1 MRVSAQ
7 IVFAVIVSLLLGL
20 FFKTPA
26 YAQTAQSTP
35 QSTSQATNNAINY
48 ILPNTDPNVPINHH
62 SYTQILLIDG
72 ISAVMCV
79 LTGVDP
85 SNPNQPCLGVNPTTG
100 KIGLAKMP
108 NNQTFGQAQST
119 QIGGA
124 MGLMAQSIGTLY
136 VPAVTSSQYVG
147 YLASN
152 FGIVKKT
159 YAATNSTQNANC
171 TNSPFGYGFCGLTP
185 IFVLWSDMRDLSYA
199 LLTLLFI
206 AIGVGVMLRF
216 RVDPRTVMTLQNQ
229 IPRVIIAIL
238 LITFSYAIAGVLI
251 DLMWTVT
258 YTGIAYISNA
268 APNSKIQTDCNQPA
282 KTLSQGAEQQL
293 LDQPISFTNTILSG
307 YCYGT
312 NGGIIKNGLLT
323 LSTDVAGSLG
333 DLVSQLIHD
342 LLFGGGSGCHF
353 SWWDL
358 IPFVGAAT
366 LAKCALDSVALSVFL
381 WLTEILVKLII
392 LVAILIALFR
402 LWFKL
407 IQAYLTFLIFVI
419 LGPLWIVLGL
429 VPGRPMG
436 FEKWLRI
443 IFSNLA
449 VFPIVAFILVFARVI
464 LDSAHNM
471 SPNQI
476 FVPPLIGNPNIG
488 TFSTLMAFGAIM
500 LAPSIPDLIKER
512 MKATGQAKYGA
523 AIAGAALAGATAFT
537 SPGKKI
543 MESMNRRDP
552 HSGEPEGPLAVMKQR
567 ALERMPGLGR
577 RRIANESALK
587 KIRHGAVNPATGQAY
602 TYRDLPQLRR
612 EALVAQGNRAKRRT
626 DRKEAKLE
634 NKGAKYEFNE
644 QSRFGKVRNR
654 VRERLPGGRAAA
666 TAAATRQQSREDA
679 QKTAERQQR
688 FEQWKQDQEMADFDA
703 YEQAKT
709 GTGGPTTPKPTT
721 GPKPKG
727 PKGKAASAKARARTR
742 GKASRSKGGGKK
754 KGR

>member
-1 MRVSAQ
+1 M
-7 IVFAVIVSLLLGL
+7 
-20 FFKTPA
+20 
-26 YAQTAQSTP
+26 
-35 QSTSQATNNAINY
+35 
-48 ILPNTDPNVPINHH
+48 
-62 SYTQILLIDG
+62 
-72 ISAVMCV
+72 
-79 LTGVDP
+79 
-85 SNPNQPCLGVNPTTG
+85 
-100 KIGLAKMP
+100 
-108 NNQTFGQAQST
+108 
-119 QIGGA
+119 
-124 MGLMAQSIGTLY
+124 
-136 VPAVTSSQYVG
+136 
-147 YLASN
+147 
-152 FGIVKKT
+152 
-159 YAATNSTQNANC
+159 
-171 TNSPFGYGFCGLTP
+171 
-185 IFVLWSDMRDLSYA
+185 
-199 LLTLLFI
+199 
-206 AIGVGVMLRF
+206 
-216 RVDPRTVMTLQNQ
+216 
-229 IPRVIIAIL
+229 
-238 LITFSYAIAGVLI
+238 
-251 DLMWTVT
+251 
-258 YTGIAYISNA
+258 
-268 APNSKIQTDCNQPA
+268 
-282 KTLSQGAEQQL
+282 
-293 LDQPISFTNTILSG
+293 
-307 YCYGT
+307 
-312 NGGIIKNGLLT
+312 
-323 LSTDVAGSLG
+323 
-333 DLVSQLIHD
+333 
-342 LLFGGGSGCHF
+342 
-353 SWWDL
+353 
-358 IPFVGAAT
+358 
-366 LAKCALDSVALSVFL
+366 
-381 WLTEILVKLII
+381 
-392 LVAILIALFR
+392 
-402 LWFKL
+402 
-407 IQAYLTFLIFVI
+407 
-419 LGPLWIVLGL
+419 LGL

-476 FVPPLIGNPNIG
+476 FVPPLIGNPNIA

-612 EALVAQGNRAKRRT
+612 EALVAQGGRADRRAA
-626 DRKEAKLE
+626 RKDAKQE
-634 NKGAKYEFNE
+634 NKGAKYELNQ

-654 VRERLPGGRAAA
+654 IRGRLPGGNGAA
-666 TAAATRQQSREDA
+666 TAVTRQQRRVDA

-703 YEQAKT
+703 YEQGNT

-727 PKGKAASAKARARTR
+727 SKGKASSPRSSTARTRTR

-754 KGR
+754 KKK